1 MKGVVFTQ
9 FLDFV
14 EEAHGLDLVD
24 DIIDASGV
32 ESGGAYT
39 AVGTYPTHELAALVS
54 AAAREL
60 GTTVPDLL
68 HRFGHHLCKTFVATY
83 PQYFAVADDLYDFL
97 ASVDGHIH
105 IEVRKLYPDAE
116 LPTFKVHERRP
127 DGITLDYRSARCL
140 EALAAGLIEGAA
152 EHYRQPVRVSQ
163 QVLGQGAERIV
174 RFEVASA

>member
-14 EEAHGLDLVD
+14 EEAHGLDMVD

-39 AVGTYPTHELAALVS
+39 AVGTYPTQEMVALVTVVS
-54 AAAREL
+54 ERLGVGVPEL
-60 GTTVPDLL
+60 LR
-68 HRFGHHLCKTFVATY
+68 RFGHHLCRTFVSAY

-105 IEVRKLYPDAE
+105 IEVRKLYPGAE
-116 LPTFKVHERRP
+116 LPSFKVHARRP
-127 DGITLDYRSARCL
+127 DAITLDYRSARCL
-140 EALAAGLIEGAA
+140 EALATGLIEGAA
-152 EHYRQPVRVSQ
+152 EHYGQPVRIRQ
-163 QVLGQGAERIV
+163 QILGQGAERVV
-174 RFEVASA
+174 RFEVAGA